1 MNNSNPSG
9 SNFHLPYNRNLIPKA
24 KELRKNMTAAEQK
37 LWYECLRKFPLRVL
51 EQRPID
57 NFIVDFYCAKLK
69 LVIEVNGDS
78 HFTSEAQA
86 KDRER
91 TDILQ
96 GYGLTVIRFTNDE
109 VLNNLAGVCETIYG
123 WIDPPNPP

>member
-1 MNNSNPSG
+1 MNKNNLIT

-37 LWYECLRKFPLRVL
+37 LWYECLRTFPLRVL
-51 EQRPID
+51 RQRPID

-69 LVIEVNGDS
+69 LVIEVDGDS
-78 HFTSEAQA
+78 HFTPEAQI
-86 KDRER
+86 KDKER

-96 GYGLTVIRFTNDE
+96 GYGLTVIRFTNDD
-109 VLNNLAGVCETIYG
+109 VLNNLEGVCETIYG
-123 WIDPPNPP
+123 WLDSP